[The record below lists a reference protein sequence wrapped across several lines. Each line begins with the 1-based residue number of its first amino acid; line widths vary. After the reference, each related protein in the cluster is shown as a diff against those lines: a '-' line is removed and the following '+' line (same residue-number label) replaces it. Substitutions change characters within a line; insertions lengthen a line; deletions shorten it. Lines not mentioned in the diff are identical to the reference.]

1 METSLGISLISA
13 LSIASSAQSRLVKSS
28 ASLEAALSNSQQ
40 QGIPPIA
47 IGPAEGQYLSILC
60 KLIGAKR
67 ILEIGTL
74 GGYSTLW
81 FVESV
86 PGVKVTSIEINPKH
100 RDVALKNIKASPN
113 AGNADVI
120 LGAALD
126 VLPTLSAQGQVFD
139 FVFIGKFSARRP
151 NYLVLIEHA

>member
-1 METSLGISLISA
+1 METSLESSLISA